1 MTLKLKTFVIS
12 LLLTFLFAAAG
23 GIVTYAGMSGF
34 EAAKQPPLS
43 PPSFLF
49 PIVWTILYILMGV
62 SYGMIRQKGRLESS
76 DSLIY
81 YLQLGVNLL
90 WPIAFFV
97 LKWRLFAFF
106 WIILLDVLV
115 LVMLFRFYSKDRT
128 AGLLQIPYAV
138 WVIFATYLNLGVYLL
153 NR

>member
-1 MTLKLKTFVIS
+1 MSKLRNYASAIAVP
-12 LLLTFLFAAAG
+12 LLLGAAVGFL
-23 GIVTYAGMSGF
+23 TMSSMDF
-34 EAAKQPPLS
+34 DTLNHPPLS
-43 PPSFLF
+43 PPGILF

-62 SYGMIRQKGRLESS
+62 SYGMIRQTGRPESS

-90 WPIAFFV
+90 WPIAFFL

-115 LVMLFRFYSKDRT
+115 LVMVFKFYSKDRT

-153 NR
+153 NK

>member
-1 MTLKLKTFVIS
+1 
-12 LLLTFLFAAAG
+12 
-23 GIVTYAGMSGF
+23 
-34 EAAKQPPLS
+34 
-43 PPSFLF
+43 
-49 PIVWTILYILMGV
+49 MGV
-62 SYGMIRQKGRLESS
+62 SYGMIRQTGRPESS

-90 WPIAFFV
+90 WPIAFFL
-97 LKWRLFAFF
+97 LKWRLFAFFWIRLFAFF

-115 LVMLFRFYSKDRT
+115 LVMVFKFYSKDRT

-153 NR
+153 NK